1 MRSQLQYVI
10 KDEIGNLHG
19 YCIEK
24 GSPHRVN
31 KYQKDLR
38 RCQDEEQLDED
49 DDAGVGGDLDDD
61 H

>member
-1 MRSQLQYVI
+1 
-10 KDEIGNLHG
+10 
-19 YCIEK
+19 
-24 GSPHRVN
+24 
-31 KYQKDLR
+31 LR

>member
-1 MRSQLQYVI
+1 VI

-19 YCIEK
+19 HCIEK

-38 RCQDEEQLDED
+38 RCQDEEQLEED